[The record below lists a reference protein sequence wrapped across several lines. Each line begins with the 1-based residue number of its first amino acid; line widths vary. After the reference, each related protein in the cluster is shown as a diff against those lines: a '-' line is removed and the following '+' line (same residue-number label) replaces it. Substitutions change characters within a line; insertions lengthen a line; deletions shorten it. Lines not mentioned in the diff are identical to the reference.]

1 MTRYFHLYADGKRIR
16 EISLWEYIEI
26 GRKSRG
32 SKYRKTTMWVGKND
46 IGIGR
51 GNSHVWVSIKQLLE
65 VLKVCG
71 VIKDEG

>member
-16 EISLWEYIEI
+16 EISLEEYIEI
-26 GRKSRG
+26 GRENRESRY
-32 SKYRKTTMWVGKND
+32 SKTIMWVGKND

-51 GNSHVWVSIKQLLE
+51 GNSYVWVSIRQLLE
-65 VLKVCG
+65 VLRSCG